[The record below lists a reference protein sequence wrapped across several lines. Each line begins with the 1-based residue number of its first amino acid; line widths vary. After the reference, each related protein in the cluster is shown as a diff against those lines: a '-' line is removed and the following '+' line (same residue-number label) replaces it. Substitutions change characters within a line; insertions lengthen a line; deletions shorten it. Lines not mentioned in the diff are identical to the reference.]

1 MDNLISPAEKVIEQC
16 ICMPAVRWF
25 NNGMNIRRN
34 KENLKALKTRLD
46 KVYMEIKGKMDSAS
60 MLPPSLIKAG
70 EEWQQNVEAIEKK
83 IEELVADIE
92 QHWQCFSNCCSN

>member
-1 MDNLISPAEKVIEQC
+1 
-16 ICMPAVRWF
+16 
-25 NNGMNIRRN
+25 MNIRRN

-70 EEWQQNVEAIEKK
+70 VEWQQNVEAIEKK
-83 IEELVADIE
+83 IEELVADFE